1 MTGLWQR
8 LRSGLTGL
16 VTRPP
21 ALQVAALCLRK
32 GPSGLEV
39 LLVRSLDTGRWIIPK
54 GWPMPGRTLAQAA
67 ATEAW
72 EEAGVEGDVD
82 PDACATYGYQK
93 RQRGGLRWT
102 CQVQVFR
109 LRVARLADSFPEAGR
124 RERKWFAAAKAAKKV
139 SEPELRAY
147 LAGLTAEALPD

>member
-1 MTGLWQR
+1 MTGLWHR
-8 LRSGLTGL
+8 LRALLAGL

-21 ALQVAALCLRK
+21 ALQVAALCLRE
-32 GPSGLEV
+32 GPSGPEV

-72 EEAGVEGDVD
+72 EEAGVEGDIE

-93 RQRGGLRWT
+93 RQRGGLRLT
-102 CQVQVFR
+102 CQVHVFR
-109 LRVARLADSFPEAGR
+109 LRVARLADCFPEAGQ
-124 RERKWFAAAKAAKKV
+124 RERRWFPTVKAAKKV

-147 LAGLTAEALPD
+147 LAGLTAGAIVD